1 MQYFDSIQKQ
11 LQTKNRILLPTY
23 NTNAYYSCE
32 IIEMQQKISEHM
44 TRTNAYRFIMDIN
57 ETNQP
62 LLDELLLENDKLI
75 ATTLNNLFHTQ

>member
-1 MQYFDSIQKQ
+1 
-11 LQTKNRILLPTY
+11 
-23 NTNAYYSCE
+23 
-32 IIEMQQKISEHM
+32 

-75 ATTLNNLFHTQ
+75 ATTLNNLFHIQCITYSQWQQMIFHRSKSEFDLLYFLPDTRQV